1 MATRRA
7 QRLDRREAVKELLN
21 ERGEL
26 LVVTGLGAPSYDVYA
41 AGDCAANMYLW
52 GAMGGAAMF
61 GLGLALAQ
69 PQRPVAVIT
78 GDGEALMGLGALA
91 TVAVK
96 KPGNL
101 SLIVLDNEEYGET
114 GMQATHTRHGVDLRS
129 VAIAVGFAWTADL
142 ANFDELA
149 ACRREIHA
157 LTGGPRLIVAR
168 IAPGNAPRA
177 LPPRDGVFLKNRF
190 RAHLG
195 FSVE

>member
-1 MATRRA
+1 MATRHA
-7 QRLDRREAVKELLN
+7 QRLDRREIVKELLN

-41 AGDCAANMYLW
+41 AGDRAANMYLW
-52 GAMGGAAMF
+52 GGMGGAAMF

-101 SLIVLDNEEYGET
+101 SLIVLDNQEYGET
-114 GMQATHTRHGVDLRS
+114 GMQATHTRHGVDLRG
-129 VAIAVGFAWTADL
+129 VATAVGFAWTAEL
-142 ANFDELA
+142 ADFGELA

-195 FSVE
+195 FTVE